1 MGKKNKVKY
10 GIKKLFVAKITAG
23 DASGYTFGT
32 PFAVPGAINLNL
44 ESQMNTTNIPA
55 DDIEDYASESV
66 NNGYTGT
73 VEVALLPEQFEKDI
87 LGDTNGVE
95 NSETKP
101 AEFAILCEFTG
112 DQKKGR
118 YCFWRCQL
126 TKRPTISQRTKGE
139 NFQIDT
145 DTLDIKVMPRLDTYD
160 VKGKCYEDWDIYEDF
175 YSAVPD
181 PDDFVSPD
189 ATEYVTVTQ
198 TLTHAASSFTG
209 TETEK
214 GAAFTATLT
223 EAVGYTMGTV
233 TVTMGGTDVTS
244 TAYNSGTGVIS
255 ISEVTG
261 AITITATAAQ

>member
-1 MGKKNKVKY
+1 MGKNKVKY
-10 GIKKLFVAKITAG
+10 GIKKLYVAKILAG
-23 DASGYTFGT
+23 SAGGYTFGT
-32 PFAVPGAINLNL
+32 PFHIPGAINLNL
-44 ESQMNTTNIPA
+44 DSQMNVTNIAA
-55 DDIEDYASESV
+55 DDIKDYASETA
-66 NNGYTGT
+66 NNGYEGT
-73 VEVALLPEQFEKDI
+73 VEVALLPEQFETEI

-95 NSETKP
+95 NSETKS
-101 AEFAILCEFTG
+101 AEFAMLVEFTG

-118 YCFWRCQL
+118 YCFWRTQL

-145 DTLDIKVMPRLDTYD
+145 DTLNIKCMPRLDTYD
-160 VKGKCYEDWDIYEDF
+160 IKGKCYEDWDVYDGF
-175 YSAVPD
+175 YSEVPD